1 MTPEEWERCA
11 DPDTM
16 LHALSGQADDRRC
29 RLFTCACCRR
39 VWPLL
44 ADERSRAA
52 VETAERYAD
61 GLADRDELA
70 RAEEAAQAVAF
81 AEASARARAGV
92 NVPHVTQATLA
103 AMGERADATIWAAWA
118 TAEAA
123 RAPAEER
130 RHQCAL
136 LRCIFGNPFRPP
148 APLALAVR
156 AYIQQRRP
164 PPGRGHLRRPALR
177 GPARPRRPARRGRPH
192 RRRAARPP
200 ARAGAAWVRM
210 PCAGRRPGEEVSG
223 RSGAGTPAK
232 IRCRLPRPAAAYRE
246 VLR

>member
-1 MTPEEWERCA
+1 MTPGEWERCA

-70 RAEEAAQAVAF
+70 TAEAGAQAVAF

-92 NVPHVTQATLA
+92 KVSHVTQATLA
-103 AMGERADATIWAAWA
+103 ATGERADATIWAAWA

-136 LRCIFGNPFRPP
+136 LRCIFGNPFCPP
-148 APLALAVR
+148 APLTLVVR
-156 AYIQQRRP
+156 AYNSSAVRRLAESIYE
-164 PPGRGHLRRPALR
+164 GRRFEDLPVLADLLEEAGCTDAALLGHLRGPGPHAL
-177 GPARPRRPARRGRPH
+177 GCHALDVVLGR
-192 RRRAARPP
+192 
-200 ARAGAAWVRM
+200 
-210 PCAGRRPGEEVSG
+210 
-223 RSGAGTPAK
+223 T
-232 IRCRLPRPAAAYRE
+232 
-246 VLR
+246 

>member
-1 MTPEEWERCA
+1 MTPGEWERCA

-39 VWPLL
+39 VWALL

-52 VETAERYAD
+52 VETPERYAD

-148 APLALAVR
+148 APLALAVL
-156 AYIQQRRP
+156 AYNSSAVRRLAEALYRGSRFEDLP
-164 PPGRGHLRRPALR
+164 VLADLLEEAGSTDAALLGHLRGPGPHGLGCWALD
-177 GPARPRRPARRGRPH
+177 A
-192 RRRAARPP
+192 
-200 ARAGAAWVRM
+200 
-210 PCAGRRPGEEVSG
+210 
-223 RSGAGTPAK
+223 
-232 IRCRLPRPAAAYRE
+232 
-246 VLR
+246 VLGKS